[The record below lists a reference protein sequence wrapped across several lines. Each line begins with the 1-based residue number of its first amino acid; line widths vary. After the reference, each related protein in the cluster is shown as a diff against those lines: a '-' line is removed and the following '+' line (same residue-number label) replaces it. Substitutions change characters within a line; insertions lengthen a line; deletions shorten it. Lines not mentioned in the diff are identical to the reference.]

1 MGPKTNPKD
10 KAGKGRGK
18 QDGAAAAAQVSRI
31 DFGLPQSVVASLQAI
46 AARSTQDLWSS
57 PAAVAADL
65 TIEQQHSRQASA
77 SYKLSKRIAGNS
89 KAKEDLASA
98 LAEWAGTI
106 GLHLVGLVQRVK
118 ALGDKIDE
126 DLRAAC
132 QEMETTLVDLPS
144 STTAERIQ
152 AASMKLGPV
161 WTAPQASEIVR
172 IASALRAFSVV
183 PGSASSSGDGASST
197 PGAVLGPPGIGT
209 TPLREA
215 VALLSTPGAPA
226 TAMGTLTTPRT
237 TGAVVVPAPTG
248 ILGPASN
255 AEVRMDIGDSGLR
268 HRRWKRGNVAL
279 PYRPSKSPRR
289 EEPIGSGPSGALASP
304 EPASAPWVRGTTGRT
319 PEAVH
324 RPSLTEVAD
333 DIELLPDPSSVS
345 IPTTWLGAWQQA
357 AMFCCANG
365 GEHINELTADPEQD
379 AIWPLH
385 LGTDADVASLQ
396 AEAEAFW
403 VALPHAAAT
412 ATEEMSAELVAS
424 CQDLLQKLRLCP
436 GALAGVRQGVVVLIQ
451 ATLGNLLDY
460 RQYGPAT
467 AQEWLYPSLLMEHG
481 GSAVQIFPAGSW
493 QGQPIFTTG
502 SVLHCD
508 LASALGM
515 QAHEWEM
522 RRLIERPM
530 GGSIRLL
537 QVRRDRPCIEAIR
550 GCLLDLGQDIS
561 RPVLIRTGI
570 GLFLPTASVLLLPE
584 VDAFQ
589 VWPGPDVV
597 APLSDSDSLTQPP
610 SNADRFAL
618 SLTMPHVAESSFH
631 EASGSN
637 AVVISDDGLFYVAS
651 PSYCDHLTLR
661 SAVLQAFLEDGV
673 GDRRVPLHFA
683 RILPPLDG
691 LPSVQ
696 FAALRCNAGM
706 SPALVDLRP
715 MGGALQVFGASM
727 YDTPAMR
734 IQAAIARNGDPAAR
748 RPLTAQLAA
757 GSVQVMRREVDVNP
771 FVVIQGY
778 LDAEGQDSVDHPHTS
793 EIHPL
798 LMSLQQFSHH
808 VEHYRLSLRLSFPDS
823 LTRLSWIDAAGLPGR
838 VHTMFCFSVASP
850 AETFRF
856 YLQGDRPFFHF
867 KELLQQCSGRL
878 GRGPAVLVSPMPLH
892 RCVQF
897 VAPPRELT
905 HYTVLLDTGNRRYCV
920 DVPHQGRGIRTG
932 DVILAHADEDSKPFE
947 VGPVSIPLGADA
959 VQISFFGQCALAI
972 GCTERALLK
981 SLGKMLQLSLA
992 SPSGISLAAVY
1003 TVVLLLGRGQRS
1015 SLPLLGNAGICYT
1028 RALEIELPEPTE
1040 ACPAWCH
1047 ELACR
1052 HTHFATTADGLRHH
1066 LSRLAPFDTF
1076 QVAVWTP
1083 LGGPTLFEAPK
1094 QVTSGQFAYLLAAAG
1109 HRAADHRLHLAF
1121 DTQATVAD
1129 VLSIPAG
1136 SSIWWIVR
1144 DGLARELLRPV
1155 AFWYE
1160 GHDRIAVTLNSHGQ
1174 ASGLIASPEV
1184 ARLRAL
1190 PQGVRTA
1197 MHIAPGNANNL
1208 AVSGPPV
1215 LSMSPTRIALIPQ
1228 GLRDGSLT
1236 LGVPAEGDF
1245 VWTTPRIVKG
1255 VAHLL
1260 HIPSGVAPPTPF
1272 WLLHFRGK
1280 GAVVAVQAPGFDW
1293 TFVSQ
1298 QAVEAFGGDFFT
1310 KGAFGVHHCGRVFPF
1325 NTPLPVPPHG
1335 AIISLVRMTQPNHA
1349 GFSTW
1354 DAPPEACW
1362 VPQFDYDICMGP
1374 LGEPA
1379 LSLRATDNAR
1389 HTGRGPVRSP
1399 DGDNASLCHHSE
1411 MAAQLTQVT
1420 SRLQDLT
1427 TRLEASGVLAPTTG
1441 PASRCDVDSR
1451 PVEALHTAST
1461 PDPWTSV
1468 EHWDGSSPR
1477 SRSWGLHSVGSLLL
1491 LFQLRPWMFLLASEL
1506 LGLPVDAAGA
1516 VTEDPTGPEA
1526 PVEPSS
1532 PSYSDLQAPT
1542 PDTTIE
1548 GEGLASTVRAS
1559 DSAAAST
1566 MVPVDGPTVANV
1578 PAFDQGMVPAM
1589 QRRVAAHLQG
1599 VNVAPQGH
1607 PFLPHGCP
1615 ITIHDPFSRGSTCEL
1630 LTSSIATGL
1639 IFEEMLRDYVA
1650 RRGWQPL
1657 VSVYPQPDALSVHL
1671 IPAAAD
1677 TAQITVR
1684 GRRGRIREPYTASR
1698 DPNRPIH
1705 LRDGDCLHADVG
1717 PFGPPPPEPLGY
1729 ARTVLVDSP
1738 SGPCCPEY
1746 LSALPVCDAV
1756 HLSRTDQRHVT
1767 YSLGHYPWRLAPDD
1781 QVASHV
1787 SHAAGFRA
1795 TYLCPW
1801 LGPQGDFQGPSTLTT
1816 AALARRYQGGDSAVA
1831 GLMPVWPGDRSDR
1844 LLFVPQ
1850 MTEANPLVCVVA
1862 RSEHCQRSLLLP
1874 PDSAY
1879 EQICRAVVYLAR
1891 FEVGQVRLPPAV
1903 FALCGLRPNA
1913 DIHLRTGDVLDVLA
1927 GRQEAT
1933 CCRPTSV
1940 GQLKDS
1946 TLWTR
1951 PVFLSFPVPV
1961 YLWLPSLR
1969 QPIVHLLPAGTWWDP
1984 VSLSFDGPFRQSFA
1998 GRWVPVSWAPS
2009 HVVHMTQASDD
2020 ANIVHVFIESQGQ
2033 LVAQATDRC
2042 QTVARFAAA
2051 RGLLSTE
2058 LVVIGV
2064 PSMSVDWRLRD
2075 GDIVFDN
2082 FLSDP
2087 QARPWDPLASA
2098 SPSRTALGAITG
2110 ACWIVT
2116 GSSACFVLVFS
2127 SWLPPTGAVRGRSRT
2142 PPDSSEDEF
2151 DCTVAPVGLWKP
2163 ELTHPLES
2171 FPQRWDYHILC
2182 PFRGWSSCIQAPA
2195 STTHTDFQHI
2205 TRRFCGGW
2213 VRGHLLLG
2221 PSRITGMGV
2230 VLPLPSA
2237 GLATIFVHAGGS
2249 SHAAVVPRHCCLDV
2263 LLRHLQR
2270 LCWPIGIWLR
2280 LPPALTRAQMPR
2292 DASLALRDGDTFS
2305 LELDMYHPAFR
2316 SQPSETV
2323 ARVDHLNHLNLWHVP
2338 FRLRHGG
2345 WIFIWHDEENLEHQC
2360 ERHWVTAHS
2369 TWMPRWS
2376 QFVPPRGEPLADKI
2390 VPVPCLKDGEC
2401 HFVRRSDFMEA
2412 RVLMVD
2418 PLDASADECRLLS
2431 LSRLGCDIP
2440 FGWQHRPDIQIRN
2453 RDGGLRDGDVLV
2465 PTSRVSARSRFAD
2478 ILAALGLA
2486 GFRGYSG
2493 LSLFLPLLCISLPAS
2508 SMFAPPQ
2515 EVQGGDVGNIG
2526 MFPWRVPV
2534 EHRACHEAVPSE
2546 GCARLFSPF
2555 EADAPLVPV
2564 SPETLVEDL
2573 TINLVSCGPAWC
2585 TDLMPVWP
2593 NIWVPHINF
2602 LPAPDDRRLVCVL
2615 VVSPEWQLPC
2625 DQHALPSTSVG
2636 PFFGW
2641 PYNEA
2646 VDWRNGDLFLAMGPS
2661 GSALHDQPSFS
2672 HGSAVRTSAVWSY
2685 DFFCTCALPVVV
2697 WVPGR
2702 RPSRTVLPPGSQW
2715 RANLAAFEGEFQQR
2729 YPGHWAPVPWAY
2741 SHDVHLC
2748 QRADDEPPHWLWS
2761 PYRGRLGPVLCSEED
2776 EVRQWLHYLEPLWFR
2791 GHAKVHPSLEPYEH
2805 HWVPLLA
2812 TNSLVTVLVLGAPRP
2827 LAVILP
2833 SRLTKRLLFKA
2844 LKGLFPDMTSL
2855 VGNHPSLRSAASDGS
2870 EIRLRHG
2877 DLLATCTSRWQP
2889 SLDYHLRQHF
2899 SSPLEAQELGLWSHD
2914 LDFDGPG
2921 MAILHRAGDLF
2932 PLAIALE
2939 GTQKWD
2945 SHACTLRPALQ
2956 GLLESWW
2963 PCTDTASSI
2972 TNCIHFRAFSA
2983 PLESEAPAV
2992 MRSIDAEPP
3001 ADRIGDPHPPDLHHV
3016 PMPFSHGLRSSSI
3029 GRALVVAGMFLS
3041 TGGLRGDTAAI
3052 RNLGPTH
3059 WSLVWLGVYL
3069 AAFGAPRWEKS
3080 VDCWQADLSDVCH
3093 LQAAMHETWWTRSQ
3107 RLALP
3112 SPLPPAYHASW
3123 QLSPAWNG
3131 GVPDSLL
3138 IATDGSGAGSGSWA
3152 FAVWGLFAGIW
3163 HRIDWEAGT
3172 LPQANWM
3179 PEGVSGGGADTRSY
3193 RGELAALQAAA
3204 MWCLANLDLW
3214 SMHMGSMPRL
3224 LTIAVDNSSAMQVAA
3239 GHAATDQLGAAETRA
3254 VWQAVQARI
3263 STSFQ
3268 HVHSH
3273 TGVFVNTI
3281 VDALATWV
3289 LHAKAHPSLASS
3301 RWAHWFSPLS
3311 PWLWLVAK
3319 AKVVD
3324 GRPTYRMP
3332 IGLGQWCPPAL
3343 PEEARSRPG
3352 RWSVAGWHT
3361 WRSGAEK
3368 GQYGCEIWVN
3378 PRLVTPALQL
3388 SDWRILLSTPR
3399 ILVITCLSSLLPVT
3413 ICSAHAPH
3421 ADRPDRE
3428 ATEFWALLT
3437 QTLQEAPR
3445 YRVLLIGLDAN
3456 GDFCSADEDDHLIG
3470 TLVSQAEPARNDDCL
3485 LEMCLRLG
3493 LVAPATFPDTQL
3505 GEGWSWQHTSS
3516 KRKRLDHLLFQAG
3529 PWEIARTSQAL
3540 AFDIVNV
3547 QRDHMA
3553 LWAQAT
3559 LHAAAP
3565 QGRRDAPR
3573 RCLPSEVIQGG
3584 QAIWKD
3590 VRLDGL
3596 SCTGELVQSLLDGY
3610 GAWRKAL
3617 PSRPPLTPK
3626 QPYIQATTLG
3636 HLNRLR
3642 DWRAQV
3648 RHVKSEGARLL
3659 LHLCFQGWKQQGFP
3673 DRHAHLQWHQ
3683 HRLLEAAMLS
3693 QEYHLSRRAH
3703 NSAKRDKAW
3712 YFLQLTHQ
3720 ATDLWHR
3727 HGCAM
3732 ESIVKLRWASRRAAE
3747 RRAVHA
3753 AGGYNIDAALEEQF
3767 REQEGGRFVT
3777 AQQLRLT
3784 QLAWD
3789 ASPANPCPAAVP
3801 TLLQMESACRRQQG
3815 SKAPGPDLVLNELWR
3830 HYPVQAGQ
3838 WFWLICTQTA
3848 LTGRE
3853 PPHFKLA
3860 LICALYKK
3868 GPAALPQNYRS
3879 IALMSGMAKVYHGF
3893 LRRGVG
3899 HRGLQLGGRPGVPVS
3914 FAVAAFRSAWALSVE
3929 AHRSCAILYVD
3940 IRAAYYEASRDLIF
3954 QGGELG
3960 LQPDEGRLW
3969 HLASLVTCLRCDGAL
3984 HLLGV
3989 PADEIALLQDCVA
4002 CAHWQLVGSDRYV
4015 LATRGSRP
4023 GDGLADVLF
4032 GALFAIALR
4041 HIDDTCCAEGLACH
4055 SASTASGAEATP
4067 VSIGWA
4073 DDLAIITD
4081 YASPRELQQAF
4092 PRVAEIVLDTLHAL
4106 RFKVNLGLGKTEAL
4120 LDIRGPEAK
4129 AVRGELFGHGGP
4141 WQLPNGA
4148 ELRVTPEYRYLGV
4161 VQQVRDTGRRDTEL
4175 SAQRGRTAWMHGRN
4189 LLSSESVPWALKQ
4202 AWVAGRILPA
4212 AYATLATCIA
4222 VSERATAPLE
4232 GLFERLAR
4240 TVVGSWRFGHVL
4252 HRASL
4257 LCLLGLSSPAQA
4269 VLIARARLTV
4279 QLVHKAP
4286 QPVWRLFD
4294 TAWNHAV
4301 PWCELLA
4308 DACRAVAR
4316 GVPGRCGRFVTTSL
4330 AFVRDNQR
4338 GLLNACRFLSRWGTL
4353 HSAFHDLWHD
4363 LDGPRMRKV
4372 LGPSVQAIC
4381 PLCRAALPSA
4391 QALAAHVH
4399 RKHSV
4404 VNWLTR
4410 YTHGT
4415 ACFWCH
4421 HEMHST
4427 DRLKYHLRTNPS
4439 CVHGL
4444 RVTVGEVY
4452 EYGTGTRR
4460 GGPRGHRGVP
4470 AIRLPQPLN
4479 ATPAQRRAAE
4489 AGRACSAAELATE
4502 LRQVVGAAHVYD
4514 WPPLPEPPVQLADQR
4529 LQAPHVEQP
4538 PVPPISQPS
4547 GVISSASGSAAPQS
4561 LRWRCVHDYDEK
4573 PTNWA
4578 VPSMLWSA
4586 KDVGHTVWQLPQT
4599 WHRYWNCWKAASS
4612 LHPWDEAAKGPLR
4625 ALRGAASHHTP
4636 CARDPPLPLLC
4647 LLAATVSFRHICA
4660 RVRLGGALWLWGLPS
4675 ATGTAVL
4682 RALLP
4687 SAVFSRLCLSGRT
4700 VFVAHHP
4707 CCPRVWQ
4714 PALAALCAPVPGG
4727 PSPAVLPVRASLIFR
4742 SESLGRS

>member
-1 MGPKTNPKD
+1 
-10 KAGKGRGK
+10 
-18 QDGAAAAAQVSRI
+18 
-31 DFGLPQSVVASLQAI
+31 
-46 AARSTQDLWSS
+46 
-57 PAAVAADL
+57 
-65 TIEQQHSRQASA
+65 
-77 SYKLSKRIAGNS
+77 
-89 KAKEDLASA
+89 
-98 LAEWAGTI
+98 
-106 GLHLVGLVQRVK
+106 
-118 ALGDKIDE
+118 
-126 DLRAAC
+126 
-132 QEMETTLVDLPS
+132 
-144 STTAERIQ
+144 
-152 AASMKLGPV
+152 
-161 WTAPQASEIVR
+161 
-172 IASALRAFSVV
+172 
-183 PGSASSSGDGASST
+183 
-197 PGAVLGPPGIGT
+197 
-209 TPLREA
+209 
-215 VALLSTPGAPA
+215 
-226 TAMGTLTTPRT
+226 
-237 TGAVVVPAPTG
+237 
-248 ILGPASN
+248 
-255 AEVRMDIGDSGLR
+255 
-268 HRRWKRGNVAL
+268 
-279 PYRPSKSPRR
+279 
-289 EEPIGSGPSGALASP
+289 
-304 EPASAPWVRGTTGRT
+304 
-319 PEAVH
+319 
-324 RPSLTEVAD
+324 
-333 DIELLPDPSSVS
+333 
-345 IPTTWLGAWQQA
+345 
-357 AMFCCANG
+357 
-365 GEHINELTADPEQD
+365 
-379 AIWPLH
+379 
-385 LGTDADVASLQ
+385 
-396 AEAEAFW
+396 
-403 VALPHAAAT
+403 
-412 ATEEMSAELVAS
+412 
-424 CQDLLQKLRLCP
+424 
-436 GALAGVRQGVVVLIQ
+436 
-451 ATLGNLLDY
+451 
-460 RQYGPAT
+460 
-467 AQEWLYPSLLMEHG
+467 
-481 GSAVQIFPAGSW
+481 
-493 QGQPIFTTG
+493 
-502 SVLHCD
+502 
-508 LASALGM
+508 M

-522 RRLIERPM
+522 RRLIERLPATPPECYVLSPRSLAWYMCLVPIDLRPM

-637 AVVISDDGLFYVAS
+637 AVVISGDGLFYVAA

-661 SAVLQAFLEDGV
+661 SAVLQAFLEEGG

-683 RILPPLDG
+683 RVLPPLDG

-696 FAALRCNAGM
+696 FAALRCTAGM

-734 IQAAIARNGDPAAR
+734 IQAAIARNGDPATGTLRAR
-748 RPLTAQLAA
+748 
-757 GSVQVMRREVDVNP
+757 
-771 FVVIQGY
+771 
-778 LDAEGQDSVDHPHTS
+778 
-793 EIHPL
+793 
-798 LMSLQQFSHH
+798 SLQQFSHH
-808 VEHYRLSLRLSFPDS
+808 VDGFWFSLGAFIGFQEGVPLQVRSEEEADDSHYLFPALASVQEHYRLSLRLSFPDS

-838 VHTMFCFSVASP
+838 VHTMFCFSIASP

-856 YLQGDRPFFHF
+856 YLQGDRPFFQF

-905 HYTVLLDTGNRRYCV
+905 HYTVLLDTGTRRYCV

-947 VGPVSIPLGADA
+947 VGPISIPLGANA
-959 VQISFFGQCALAI
+959 VQISFFGLCTSAI

-1015 SLPLLGNAGICYT
+1015 SLPLRGNVGICYT
-1028 RALEIELPEPTE
+1028 RATRNRRPPPSSGSDSDTEALEIELPEPAE
-1040 ACPAWCH
+1040 VCPAWCH

-1066 LSRLAPFDTF
+1066 LSRLAPYDTF

-1083 LGGPTLFEAPK
+1083 LDGPTLFEAPK

-1190 PQGVRTA
+1190 PQGARAYVGGPLTRVIGHLTASGLVLSELMVGSAVAVSVAPSSSRRPTRYLGFLLSLVIGTA

-1208 AVSGPPV
+1208 AVSGPPALPQPWGCSSV
-1215 LSMSPTRIALIPQ
+1215 QQPSIMRIWTHTLAGPLNVPYQASPDPSRLASWVFDTQR
-1228 GLRDGSLT
+1228 
-1236 LGVPAEGDF
+1236 GVPAEGDF

-1293 TFVSQ
+1293 TFVAQ

-1362 VPQFDYDICMGP
+1362 VPQFEYDICMGP

-1379 LSLRATDNAR
+1379 LSLRAIDNAR
-1389 HTGRGPVRSP
+1389 HTGRGPARSP
-1399 DGDNASLCHHSE
+1399 EGDNASLCHHSE

-1427 TRLEASGVLAPTTG
+1427 TRLEASGVLAPTNG
-1441 PASRCDVDSR
+1441 
-1451 PVEALHTAST
+1451 L
-1461 PDPWTSV
+1461 DPGVS
-1468 EHWDGSSPR
+1468 
-1477 SRSWGLHSVGSLLL
+1477 
-1491 LFQLRPWMFLLASEL
+1491 PWMFLLASEL

-1559 DSAAAST
+1559 DSVAAST

-1578 PAFDQGMVPAM
+1578 PAFDQSMVPAM

-1677 TAQITVR
+1677 IAQITVR

-1717 PFGPPPPEPLGY
+1717 PFGPPPPEPVRSSTSSFRLSPLLALG
-1729 ARTVLVDSP
+1729 ALFQHRAQLPRGLVFFGLVAHSWVTL
-1738 SGPCCPEY
+1738 GRL
-1746 LSALPVCDAV
+1746 LSIALQVHVAQNTFLLWPVCGAV
-1756 HLSRTDQRHVT
+1756 HLSRTDQRHAT
-1767 YSLGHYPWRLAPDD
+1767 YSIGHYPWRLAPDD

-1850 MTEANPLVCVVA
+1850 LTEANPLVCVVA

-1891 FEVGQVRLPPAV
+1891 LEVGQVRLPPAV

-1951 PVFLSFPVPV
+1951 PVLLSFPVPV

-2009 HVVHMTQASDD
+2009 HVVHMMQASDD
-2020 ANIVHVFIESQGQ
+2020 ANIVHVFLESQGQ

-2042 QTVARFAAA
+2042 QTVARFAAD

-2064 PSMSVDWRLRD
+2064 PSMSADWRLRD

-2127 SWLPPTGAVRGRSRT
+2127 SWLPPTRAVRGRSRT

-2305 LELDMYHPAFR
+2305 LELDMYHPAYR

-2323 ARVDHLNHLNLWHVP
+2323 ARVEHLNHLNLWHVP

-2345 WIFIWHDEENLEHQC
+2345 WIFIWHDEDNLEHQC
-2360 ERHWVTAHS
+2360 ERHWVNAHS

-2390 VPVPCLKDGEC
+2390 VPVPCLKEGEC

-2453 RDGGLRDGDVLV
+2453 REGGLRDGDVLV
-2465 PTSRVSARSRFAD
+2465 PTSRVSARSRLAD
-2478 ILAALGLA
+2478 ILAALGVA

-2493 LSLFLPLLCISLPAS
+2493 LSLFLPLLCLSLPAS

-2515 EVQGGDVGNIG
+2515 EVQGGAVGNIG

-2615 VVSPEWQLPC
+2615 VVSPEWQLPVLIPKRT
-2625 DQHALPSTSVG
+2625 DLTWLLSYLRRLAPSATSTLYRPLQSAPSSAG
-2636 PFFGW
+2636 P
-2641 PYNEA
+2641 NEA

-2697 WVPGR
+2697 WIPGR

-2748 QRADDEPPHWLWS
+2748 QRADDEVCCNVIVEELTDDKLRGNCHTVNTRISSRAFAVAWGVRPDKVRLLGLPGDHADWPPLRDGDILHFNSADRSEGVRASEVLCAVVACFLGHHPWFKGAIWLGCRLGTAVAMPTGAPPSGQPPHWLWS
-2761 PYRGRLGPVLCSEED
+2761 PYRGRLGPVLCSEEE

-2791 GHAKVHPSLEPYEH
+2791 GHTKVHPSLEPYEH

-2812 TNSLVTVLVLGAPRP
+2812 TDSLVTVLVLGAPRP

-2889 SLDYHLRQHF
+2889 SLDYHWRQHF

-2945 SHACTLRPALQ
+2945 SQACTLRPALQ

-2963 PCTDTASSI
+2963 PCTDITSSI
-2972 TNCIHFRAFSA
+2972 TNYIHFRAFSA

-2992 MRSIDAEPP
+2992 MRISDAEPP

-3016 PMPFSHGLRSSSI
+3016 PMPFSHGMRSSSI
-3029 GRALVVAGMFLS
+3029 CRALVVAGMVLS
-3041 TGGLRGDTAAI
+3041 IGGLKGDTAAI

-3123 QLSPAWNG
+3123 QLSPAWSG

-3138 IATDGSGAGSGSWA
+3138 IATDGSGVGSGSWA
-3152 FAVWGLFAGIW
+3152 FAVWGLFAGVW

-3179 PEGVSGGGADTRSY
+3179 PEGVSEGGADTRSY

-3214 SMHMGSMPRL
+3214 AMHMGSMPRL

-3301 RWAHWFSPLS
+3301 RWAHEFSPLS

-3319 AKVVD
+3319 AKVVE
-3324 GRPTYRMP
+3324 GCPTYRMP
-3332 IGLGQWCPPAL
+3332 IGLGQWCPPAPPDVPDSDIVPRPAPVPL
-3343 PEEARSRPG
+3343 CAATANVQSLKDSSPNPFNPAGHAARRQHLMEQASALGIDILCIQEARSRPG

-3378 PRLVTPALQL
+3378 PRLVTPALHL

-3399 ILVITCLSSLLPVT
+3399 ILVITCLFSLLPVT

-3445 YRVLLIGLDAN
+3445 YRALLIGLDAN

-3584 QAIWKD
+3584 QAIWKG
-3590 VRLDGL
+3590 VRLDGW

-3789 ASPANPCPAAVP
+3789 ASPTNPCPEAVP

-3879 IALMSGMAKVYHGF
+3879 IALMNGMAKVYHGF

-3899 HRGLQLGGRPGVPVS
+3899 HSILAQYRGLQLGGRPGVPVS

-4055 SASTASGAEATP
+4055 SASIASGAEATP

-4081 YASPRELQQAF
+4081 YTSPRELQQAF

-4129 AVRGELFGHGGP
+4129 AVRGELLGHGGP

-4161 VQQVRDTGRRDTEL
+4161 VQQVKDTGRRDTEL

-4415 ACFWCH
+4415 ACLWCH

-4452 EYGTGTRR
+4452 EYGIGTRR

-4470 AIRLPQPLN
+4470 AIRLPGPLN

-4489 AGRACSAAELATE
+4489 AGRACSVAELATE

-4514 WPPLPEPPVQLADQR
+4514 WPPLPEPLVQLADHR
-4529 LQAPHVEQP
+4529 MQAPHVEQL

-4547 GVISSASGSAAPQS
+4547 EVISSALGPAAPQS
-4561 LRWRCVHDYDEK
+4561 LRWRCVHDYDET

-4586 KDVGHTVWQLPQT
+4586 KDVGHTVWQLPRT

-4727 PSPAVLPVRASLIFR
+4727 PSPAVLPVGASLIFR